1 MEKLDNDNNMNKNKI
16 VVETYTRSATK
27 DDEKM
32 ERQQMLLHEYCNSKG
47 YKILKSNID
56 NGYSGANLN
65 RPAFQEILEDMRL
78 DRKSVV

>member
-47 YKILKSNID
+47 YKIL
-56 NGYSGANLN
+56 NLN
-65 RPAFQEILEDMRL
+65 
-78 DRKSVV
+78 